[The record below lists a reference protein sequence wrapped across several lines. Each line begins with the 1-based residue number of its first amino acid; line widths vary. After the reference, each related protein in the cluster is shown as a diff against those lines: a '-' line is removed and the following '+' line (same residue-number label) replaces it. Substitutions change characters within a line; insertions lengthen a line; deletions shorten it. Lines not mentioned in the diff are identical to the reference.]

1 MTTLFA
7 SKARRVWQVRT
18 TQRVVW
24 VAALLGLTATW
35 VMADT
40 TVVNCDQGQ
49 SINRTLAKMNKAEP
63 TTVLVKGTCT
73 EFVRVDGFQGLTLKG
88 LPGATL
94 QQPSKD
100 PSNGLAIH
108 VLLIEASRSV
118 TIDGFAIHSGPSAL
132 GDIGIGRNSID
143 VQLRNLTID
152 GPSAFGIFVF
162 ESSQASLARVTA
174 RDPGYATVGV
184 VDISDVHIESCLFE
198 NSTGALW
205 HAGLAVISGHVTMQ
219 TTTIR
224 NMQVGIDISR
234 SGSVDIQSFNS
245 YYPIT
250 TPTDVVIENPTGTN
264 FYGVSVGSGS
274 LLNLGDTKLRITNPG
289 QSWGGNTA
297 GVLVSDGGTLNAGA
311 NLTVSASQGHGVFVS
326 NSSHAS
332 IAGSSITGS
341 AHGGLLALNMSTIA
355 VGTGTNPLT
364 EITGNGMDLVCDSR
378 SLITGGANILGAATV
393 QCANLLTGDTDPIP

>member
-1 MTTLFA
+1 MTTFLA
-7 SKARRVWQVRT
+7 LKARTVWQVR

-49 SINRTLAKMNKAEP
+49 SINRTLAKMNKTEP

-73 EFVRVDGFQGLTLKG
+73 EFVEVNGFEGLTLKG

-94 QQPSKD
+94 QQPAKD
-100 PSNGLAIH
+100 PGNGLAIH

-118 TIDGFAIHSGPSAL
+118 TVDGFAIHSGPSAL

-152 GPSAFGIFVF
+152 GASAFGIFVF
-162 ESSQASLARVTA
+162 ESSQVSLARVTA

-184 VDISDVHIESCLFE
+184 VDISDVHIERCLFE
-198 NSTGALW
+198 NSTGAGW
-205 HAGLAVISGHVTMQ
+205 HVGLEVISGHVTMQ

-224 NMQVGIDISR
+224 NMQVGIDIGR

-250 TPTDVVIENPTGTN
+250 EPTDVVIENPAGTN

-274 LLNLGDTKLRITNPG
+274 LLNMGDTKLRVINPG
-289 QSWGGNTA
+289 QPWGGNTA
-297 GVLVSDGGTLNAGA
+297 GVTVSDGGTLNAGA
-311 NLTVSASQGHGVFVS
+311 NLVVSGSQGQGVFLS
-326 NSSHAS
+326 NNSHAS
-332 IAGSSITGS
+332 IAGSSLTGS
-341 AHGGLLALNMSTIA
+341 GHGGLVVLNLSTIA
-355 VGTGTNPLT
+355 VGTGTNPPT
-364 EITGNGMDLVCDSR
+364 EITGNGTDLFCDSR
-378 SLITGGANILGAATV
+378 SLITGGANIVGAGTV